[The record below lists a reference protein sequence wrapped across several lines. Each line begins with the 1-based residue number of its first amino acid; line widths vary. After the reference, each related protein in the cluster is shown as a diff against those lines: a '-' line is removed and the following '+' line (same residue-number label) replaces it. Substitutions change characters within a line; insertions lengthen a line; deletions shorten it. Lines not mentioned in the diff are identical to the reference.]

1 MEFQN
6 PTKANFMKSK
16 AMLDFSQKGYIL
28 LDKKRNV
35 LVKEIM
41 GRIDEV
47 ESIQKE
53 IDAIFQEAYTSL
65 EYAGVT
71 MGVSN
76 LEEIAL
82 SIPKNEEISVLF
94 KSVMGVELPVVE
106 DQSQEIQPYYGFFRT
121 NAALDQTVIK
131 MMQVKKLIYKIA
143 EIENSIFRLAM
154 EIKKTGK
161 RANALEK
168 IQIPY
173 YMDMTKKIG
182 EVLEEKEREDFFRL
196 KRFAGRQEK
205 DK

>member
-1 MEFQN
+1 MEFLN
-6 PTKANFMKSK
+6 PTKANFIKSK

-41 GRIDEV
+41 SRIDEV

-53 IDAIFQEAYTSL
+53 IDTIFQEAYTSL
-65 EYAGVT
+65 EYSGVT
-71 MGVSN
+71 MGVSH

-82 SIPKNEEISVLF
+82 SVPKNEEISVLF

-106 DQSQEIQPYYGFFRT
+106 NRTQGIQPYYGFFRT
-121 NAALDQTVIK
+121 NAALDQTVTK
-131 MMQVKKLIYKIA
+131 MNQVKILIYRLA
-143 EIENSIFRLAM
+143 EIENAIFRLAM
-154 EIKKTGK
+154 EIKKTSK

-173 YMDMTKKIG
+173 YREMTKKIG

-196 KRFAGRQEK
+196 KRFAAKKENG
-205 DK
+205 